1 MKLCVTGGAGYIGSV
16 VVDLLLDK
24 GHDIVIIDNLT
35 TGHRDAVLDRCR
47 LVEGDIRDR
56 AVLDSAF
63 SDPVDAVLHFAA
75 RSLVTESVA
84 KPLDYFDNNIGGA
97 VALLQAMRDH
107 GTPTIVFSS
116 SAAVYGTP
124 KRLPIEETAHHSP
137 QNPYGHTKL
146 IIEKILET
154 CRPAWGLNYVA
165 LRYFN
170 AAGSTLRC
178 GEDHRPETHLL
189 PIILDVALGRRDEL
203 VVYGTDYDTP
213 DGTCTRDYIHV
224 ADLAEAHVLALEACE
239 QGFSGPLNLGRDEPY
254 SVLEVIEA
262 VERVTGQKV
271 SYLAGDRRPGDP
283 PGLLASSKKA
293 EDLLGWRKQHS
304 SLDEIIQSAYAW
316 RQKNPQ
322 GYSR

>member
-16 VVDLLLDK
+16 VVDLLLEK
-24 GHDIVIIDNLT
+24 GHEIVIIDNLT
-35 TGHRDAVLDRCR
+35 TGHRDAVPARCR

-56 AVLDSAF
+56 AVLDEAF
-63 SDPVDAVLHFAA
+63 ARPVDAVLHFAA
-75 RSLVTESVA
+75 KSLVSESVA
-84 KPLDYFDNNIGGA
+84 RPLDYFDNNIGGA

-107 GTPTIVFSS
+107 GTKTIVFSS

-124 KRLPIEETAHHSP
+124 KRLPIEETDHHSP

-146 IIEKILET
+146 MIEKILET
-154 CRPAWGLNYVA
+154 CRLAWRLNYVA

-170 AAGSTLRC
+170 AAGSTERC
-178 GEDHRPETHLL
+178 GEDHRPESHLL
-189 PIILDVALGRRDEL
+189 PIILDVALGRRDSL
-203 VVYGTDYDTP
+203 VVFGNDYDTP

-224 ADLAEAHVLALEACE
+224 ADLAEAHVLALDACQ
-239 QGFSGPLNLGRDEPY
+239 QGFSGPLNLGSDEPY
-254 SVLEVIEA
+254 SVLEVIQA
-262 VERVTGQKV
+262 VERVTGQMV
-271 SYLAGDRRPGDP
+271 TYRVGGRRPGDP

-293 EDLLGWRKQHS
+293 EDLLGWRKRNS

-316 RQKNPQ
+316 RQKHPQ

>member
-16 VVDLLLDK
+16 VVDLLLEK
-24 GHDIVIIDNLT
+24 GHDIIIIDNLT
-35 TGHRDAVLDRCR
+35 TGHRDAVPAECR

-56 AVLDSAF
+56 AVLADAF
-63 SDPVDAVLHFAA
+63 SGPVDALLHFAA
-75 RSLVTESVA
+75 KSLVSESVER
-84 KPLDYFDNNIGGA
+84 PLDYFDNNIGGA

-107 GTPTIVFSS
+107 GTQTIVFSS

-124 KRLPIEETAHHSP
+124 KHLPIEETDHHGP

-146 IIEKILET
+146 MIEKILET
-154 CRPAWGLNYVA
+154 SRQAWGLNFVA

-170 AAGSTLRC
+170 AAGSTERC

-189 PIILDVALGRRDEL
+189 PIILDVALGRRDQL
-203 VVYGTDYDTP
+203 VVYGNNYDTP

-224 ADLAEAHVLALEACE
+224 ADLAEAHVLALNACE
-239 QGFSGPLNLGRDEPY
+239 QGFSGPLNLGSDEPY
-254 SVLEVIEA
+254 SVLEVIQA
-262 VERVTGQKV
+262 VERVTGRKV
-271 SYLAGDRRPGDP
+271 TYQVGDRRPGDP

-293 EDLLGWRKQHS
+293 EDLLGWQKQHS

-322 GYSR
+322 GYPR

>member
-16 VVDLLLDK
+16 VVDLLLEK

-35 TGHRDAVLDRCR
+35 TGHLDAVPAKCR

-56 AVLDSAF
+56 AVLAEAF
-63 SDPVDAVLHFAA
+63 LEPVDAVLHFAA
-75 RSLVTESVA
+75 MSLVSESVER
-84 KPLDYFDNNIGGA
+84 PLDYFDNNIGGA

-107 GTPTIVFSS
+107 GTQTIVFSS

-124 KRLPIEETAHHSP
+124 KHLPIEETDHHGP

-146 IIEKILET
+146 MIEKILET
-154 CRPAWGLNYVA
+154 SRQAWGLNFVA

-170 AAGSTLRC
+170 AAGSTERC

-189 PIILDVALGRRDEL
+189 PIILDVALGRRDQL
-203 VVYGTDYDTP
+203 VVYGNNYDTP

-224 ADLAEAHVLALEACE
+224 ADLAEAHVLALNACE
-239 QGFSGPLNLGRDEPY
+239 RGFSGPLNLGSDEPY

-262 VERVTGQKV
+262 VERVTGRKV
-271 SYLAGDRRPGDP
+271 TYQVGDRRPGDP

-293 EDLLGWRKQHS
+293 EDLLGWQKQHS

>member
-16 VVDLLLDK
+16 VVDRLLEK

-35 TGHRDAVLDRCR
+35 TGHRDAVPARCR
-47 LVEGDIRDR
+47 LVEGDIRER
-56 AVLDSAF
+56 AVLAEAF
-63 SDPVDAVLHFAA
+63 AEPVDAVLHFAA
-75 RSLVTESVA
+75 RSLVSESVE
-84 KPLDYFDNNIGGA
+84 KPLEYFDNNIGGA
-97 VALLQAMRDH
+97 VALLQAMKDH
-107 GTPTIVFSS
+107 GIKTMVFSS

-124 KRLPIEETAHHSP
+124 RRLPIEETDHHSP

-146 IIEKILET
+146 MIEKILET
-154 CRPAWGLNYVA
+154 CRQAWGLCYVA

-170 AAGSTLRC
+170 AAGSTGRC

-189 PIILDVALGRRDEL
+189 PIVLDVALERRDSL
-203 VVYGTDYDTP
+203 VVYGDDYDTP

-224 ADLAEAHVLALEACE
+224 ADLAEAHILALDACE
-239 QGFSGPLNLGRDEPY
+239 QGFSGPLNLGSDEPY

-262 VERVTGQKV
+262 VERVTGRKV
-271 SYLAGDRRPGDP
+271 AYRVGSRRPGDP

-304 SLDEIIQSAYAW
+304 SLEEIIQSAYAW
-316 RQKNPQ
+316 RRKNPH